1 MRATFASSNVIGVI
15 CFVPT
20 RGNHIHQ
27 KHMSHQDP
35 DDSGKFTEPGLV
47 THIIQLVIPVAQTG
61 DGANSH
67 SLHIATTCIDAMDT
81 PTTTSSHISLSS
93 DPETDDDTP
102 FWVLFDMKRPLSDP
116 DADDNIRFCPHNK
129 MAEDPETTGGSP
141 EY

>member
-1 MRATFASSNVIGVI
+1 MRATFALSNVLIIGVI

-47 THIIQLVIPVAQTG
+47 THIIHLVIPVAQTG

-67 SLHIATTCIDAMDT
+67 SLHNAREPVRKEIQDLLNFGVAFEVDA
-81 PTTTSSHISLSS
+81 
-93 DPETDDDTP
+93 ER
-102 FWVLFDMKRPLSDP
+102 KR
-116 DADDNIRFCPHNK
+116 
-129 MAEDPETTGGSP
+129 GSKFMHA
-141 EY
+141 